1 MSKKEEL
8 QHVELVMGEGKDQ
21 MRLHMEITEEA
32 NKRAIELMN
41 QEEGTISHD
50 RRTKLYFQ
58 AMKETSKESREKQK
72 KIGS

>member
-8 QHVELVMGEGKDQ
+8 QHVVLVMGEGKDQ

-32 NKRAIELMN
+32 NNRAIELMDR
-41 QEEGTISHD
+41 EEGTISHD

-58 AMKETSKESREKQK
+58 AMKETSKESREK
-72 KIGS
+72 

>member
-8 QHVELVMGEGKDQ
+8 HDVVLVSGEGEDQ

-32 NKRAIELMN
+32 NNRAIELMDR
-41 QEEGTISHD
+41 EEGTISHD

-58 AMKETSKESREKQK
+58 AMKETSKENREK
-72 KIGS
+72 

>member
-1 MSKKEEL
+1 MLKKEEL
-8 QHVELVMGEGKDQ
+8 QHVVLVMGEGKDQ

-58 AMKETSKESREKQK
+58 AMKEFPNKDKE
-72 KIGS
+72 I

>member
-8 QHVELVMGEGKDQ
+8 QHVVLVMGEGKDQ

-41 QEEGTISHD
+41 QEEGTISD
-50 RRTKLYFQ
+50 NRRTKLYFQ
-58 AMKETSKESREKQK
+58 AMKETSKESREK
-72 KIGS
+72 

>member
-8 QHVELVMGEGKDQ
+8 QHVVLVMGEGKDQ

-41 QEEGTISHD
+41 QEEGTISD
-50 RRTKLYFQ
+50 NRRTKLYFQ
-58 AMKETSKESREKQK
+58 AMKETSKENREK
-72 KIGS
+72 